1 MLRIKHII
9 EEGKELDVIR
19 DLFRAY
25 EKELDEDICFQSFDE
40 ELKDPLKKYGP
51 PSGDLILAYWE
62 DEIAGC
68 IALAKMKDAGA
79 CEMKRLYV
87 KPSFRKNKIGRLL
100 VEDLLSSAKEK
111 NYKKMRLD
119 TFLKLQ
125 AAVHLYQQFGF
136 ENISAYY
143 NNPLPGCSVYGKKF
157 VRQAYRIIYEEKRSL
172 ESRIL
177 LFGLHYHGHL
187 ELPYKP
193 DA

>member
-19 DLFRAY
+19 DLFREY
-25 EKELDEDICFQSFDE
+25 EKELNEDICFQSFDE
-40 ELKDPLKKYGP
+40 ELKNPLKKYGP

-68 IALAKMKDAGA
+68 IALSGMEEPGA

-87 KPSFRKNKIGRLL
+87 KPSFRKNKIGMLL
-100 VEDLLSSAKEK
+100 VEELLSSAKER
-111 NYKKMRLD
+111 NYEKMRLD

-136 ENISAYY
+136 QNISAYY
-143 NNPLPGCSVYGKKF
+143 NNPLPGVVYM
-157 VRQAYRIIYEEKRSL
+157 EKQL
-172 ESRIL
+172 
-177 LFGLHYHGHL
+177 
-187 ELPYKP
+187 
-193 DA
+193 

>member
-19 DLFRAY
+19 DLFREY
-25 EKELDEDICFQSFDE
+25 EKELNENICFQSFDE

-51 PSGDLILAYWE
+51 PSGDLVLAYWE

-68 IALAKMKDAGA
+68 VALTKLKDAGA

-87 KPSFRKNKIGRLL
+87 RPSFRENKIGRLL

-119 TFLKLQ
+119 PFLKLQ
-125 AAVHLYQQFGF
+125 AAVHLYQKFGF

-143 NNPLPGCSVYGKKF
+143 NNPLPGVVYM
-157 VRQAYRIIYEEKRSL
+157 EKQL
-172 ESRIL
+172 
-177 LFGLHYHGHL
+177 
-187 ELPYKP
+187 
-193 DA
+193 